1 MNLKKKKLE
10 NLKKLQLE
18 KEQRLMLLLR
28 EQESNK
34 KRLTLLRQKDRD

>member
-1 MNLKKKKLE
+1 MKKKKLE

>member
-1 MNLKKKKLE
+1 LKKKKLE